1 MSLDVYQRLLALS
14 QGRAVPA
21 ASRAH
26 RHLSPRPWLLTGYH
40 LAGEP
45 SAPVAIRYGS
55 FRDSPKLLT
64 VAEPRDRALRFAA
77 LGGLARDLATYLSR
91 YTVTEPVVRA
101 TGNGRE
107 LDVDQCCVDAPQL
120 VVPNEATAHWVGLLG
135 QYLRTLDDPVLA
147 AAGAHLGWIASRRHL
162 PGSSV
167 LLTATD
173 LLTTH
178 WRTGQLPTEDGHL
191 GRLLAWIEP
200 PAGSDAWQAA
210 RDAEAMP
217 PAGPASDPSWDQVV
231 LRPALE
237 RAKEQGDV
245 RRLKLAAAEVLDGA
259 WRDTWAAIDLV
270 RMLPP
275 GEHVAKRWESDR
287 WSWTRH
293 RERVLAG
300 TVSFSARLSDVPAYR
315 FLHEL
320 ETRTAALERQ
330 MALDDPL
337 VMARYLATGEAVA
350 GVVIKRDPEHTV
362 VNSGGRS
369 VLRPLLW
376 VRTPAAF
383 DRPAGTELWWGKVG
397 MVVRGSTDDT
407 VELMVTSGAV
417 TRPKLGLLP
426 DADAEVV
433 LAPFGPLQYFPDNLP
448 DELPWPTRSS
458 RPQAAPEP
466 EQDDDLDTDL
476 AALAPQ
482 TVASSPDP
490 GDTAGAGRVPGHRAA
505 PDGAVA
511 PTEPRGAR

>member
-14 QGRAVPA
+14 RARAVPA

-26 RHLSPRPWLLTGYH
+26 RHLSPRPWVLSGYH

-64 VAEPRDRALRFAA
+64 IAEPRDRKQRFAA
-77 LGGLARDLATYLSR
+77 LGALARDLATYLSR

-107 LDVDQCCVDAPQL
+107 LDVNHCCVDAPQL
-120 VVPNEATAHWVGLLG
+120 VVPNEATAHWTGLLG
-135 QYLRTLDDPVLA
+135 QYLRTLDDPVLQQ
-147 AAGAHLGWIASRRHL
+147 AGAHLGWIASRRHL

-210 RDAEAMP
+210 RDAEARP
-217 PAGPASDPSWDQVV
+217 PAGPASDPAWDQVV

-245 RRLKLAAAEVLDGA
+245 RRLKIAATEVLDGA
-259 WRDTWAAIDLV
+259 WRDTWAALDLV
-270 RMLPP
+270 RLLPP
-275 GEHVAKRWESDR
+275 GEHVARRWESDR

-300 TVSFSARLSDVPAYR
+300 TVSFTTRLADVPAYR
-315 FLHEL
+315 YLHEL
-320 ETRTAALERQ
+320 ETRTTALDRQ

-350 GVVIKRDPEHTV
+350 GTVVKRDPEHTIT
-362 VNSGGRS
+362 NAGGRS

-376 VRTPAAF
+376 VRPNAPF
-383 DRPAGTELWWGKVG
+383 DRPAGTELWLGKLG
-397 MVVRGSTDDT
+397 MTVRAVTDDT
-407 VELMVTSGAV
+407 VELMVVSGAV
-417 TRPKLGLLP
+417 TRPKLNLLP
-426 DADAEVV
+426 EADAEVV
-433 LAPFGPLQYFPDNLP
+433 LAPFGPQQHFPDNLP
-448 DELPWPTRSS
+448 DELPWPARGHR
-458 RPQAAPEP
+458 RPAPEP
-466 EQDDDLDTDL
+466 EQDDELDTD
-476 AALAPQ
+476 ATTDPATAAPQ
-482 TVASSPDP
+482 PRTSGAVPAAR
-490 GDTAGAGRVPGHRAA
+490 TAPAA
-505 PDGAVA
+505 ETGAVA
-511 PTEPRGAR
+511 SGMEAAE

>member
-14 QGRAVPA
+14 RARAVPA

-26 RHLSPRPWLLTGYH
+26 RHLSPRPWVLAGYH

-64 VAEPRDRALRFAA
+64 VAEPRDRRQRFTA
-77 LGGLARDLATYLSR
+77 LGALARDLATYLSR

-107 LDVDQCCVDAPQL
+107 LDVNHCCVDAPQL

-135 QYLRTLDDPVLA
+135 QYLRTLDDPVLQQ
-147 AAGAHLGWIASRRHL
+147 AGAHLGWIASRRHL

-210 RDAEAMP
+210 RDAEARP
-217 PAGPASDPSWDQVV
+217 PAGPASDPAWDQVV

-245 RRLKLAAAEVLDGA
+245 RRLKIAATEVLDVA
-259 WRDTWAAIDLV
+259 WRDTWAAMDLV

-275 GEHVAKRWESDR
+275 GEHVARRWESDR

-300 TVSFSARLSDVPAYR
+300 TISFTTRLADVPAYR

-320 ETRTAALERQ
+320 ETRTTALDRQ

-350 GVVIKRDPEHTV
+350 GTVVKRDPEHTIT
-362 VNSGGRS
+362 NSGGRS

-376 VRTPAAF
+376 VRTGAPF
-383 DRPAGTELWWGKVG
+383 DRPAGTELWLGKLG
-397 MVVRGSTDDT
+397 MNVRASTDDT
-407 VELMVTSGAV
+407 VELMVVSGAV
-417 TRPKLGLLP
+417 TRPKLNLLP
-426 DADAEVV
+426 ESDAEVV
-433 LAPFGPLQYFPDNLP
+433 LAPFGPQQHFPDNLP
-448 DELPWPTRSS
+448 DELPWPTRG
-458 RPQAAPEP
+458 RRKPAPEP
-466 EQDDDLDTDL
+466 EQDDDLDTD
-476 AALAPQ
+476 A
-482 TVASSPDP
+482 VMN
-490 GDTAGAGRVPGHRAA
+490 GAQAEV
-505 PDGAVA
+505 V
-511 PTEPRGAR
+511 E

>member
-14 QGRAVPA
+14 QARAVPA

-107 LDVDQCCVDAPQL
+107 LDVDQCCVDAPQI

-217 PAGPASDPSWDQVV
+217 PAG
-231 LRPALE
+231 RPATRPGTRSCCAPRWSGPRS
-237 RAKEQGDV
+237 RATCAGSSWPPPRCSAGRGATPG
-245 RRLKLAAAEVLDGA
+245 RRSTWCGCCRRASTWPNAGSRTAGRGPGTGNGCSRA
-259 WRDTWAAIDLV
+259 RCRSARGCPTCRRTASCTSWRPA
-270 RMLPP
+270 RPP
-275 GEHVAKRWESDR
+275 WSGRWRWTIR
-287 WSWTRH
+287 WSWPATWPP
-293 RERVLAG
+293 
-300 TVSFSARLSDVPAYR
+300 ARPSP
-315 FLHEL
+315 
-320 ETRTAALERQ
+320 
-330 MALDDPL
+330 
-337 VMARYLATGEAVA
+337 
-350 GVVIKRDPEHTV
+350 
-362 VNSGGRS
+362 
-369 VLRPLLW
+369 
-376 VRTPAAF
+376 
-383 DRPAGTELWWGKVG
+383 
-397 MVVRGSTDDT
+397 GS
-407 VELMVTSGAV
+407 SSNA
-417 TRPKLGLLP
+417 
-426 DADAEVV
+426 
-433 LAPFGPLQYFPDNLP
+433 
-448 DELPWPTRSS
+448 TRST
-458 RPQAAPEP
+458 P
-466 EQDDDLDTDL
+466 
-476 AALAPQ
+476 
-482 TVASSPDP
+482 SS
-490 GDTAGAGRVPGHRAA
+490 TRAAGRCCGRCCGCAPRPRSTGPRA
-505 PDGAVA
+505 PSCG
-511 PTEPRGAR
+511 GARSAWWCAPPPTTPSN